1 MYIFR
6 GACNIPERIKLRGIP
21 KLVFI
26 AIVELENSSDRDEKP
41 KRRSETTGNYEFNLL
56 QLSLLS
62 LLSNQC
68 FLFNILSFS
77 L

>member
-26 AIVELENSSDRDEKP
+26 AIVELENSSDRDVKP
-41 KRRSETTGNYEFNLL
+41 NRRSETTGNYEFYLL
-56 QLSLLS
+56 QLS

>member
-6 GACNIPERIKLRGIP
+6 GACNIPERIKLRRIP

-41 KRRSETTGNYEFNLL
+41 NRRSETTGNYEFYLL
-56 QLSLLS
+56 QLS

>member
-6 GACNIPERIKLRGIP
+6 GACNIPERIQLRGIP

-41 KRRSETTGNYEFNLL
+41 NRRSETTGNYEFYLL
-56 QLSLLS
+56 QLS

-68 FLFNILSFS
+68 FLFNLLSFS

>member
-41 KRRSETTGNYEFNLL
+41 NIRSETTGNYEFYLL
-56 QLSLLS
+56 QLS

-68 FLFNILSFS
+68 FLFNLLSFS

>member
-1 MYIFR
+1 MFIFR

-41 KRRSETTGNYEFNLL
+41 NRRSETTGNYEFYLL
-56 QLSLLS
+56 QLS

>member
-1 MYIFR
+1 MYIFQ

-41 KRRSETTGNYEFNLL
+41 NRRSKTTGNNEFYLL
-56 QLSLLS
+56 QL
-62 LLSNQC
+62 
-68 FLFNILSFS
+68 
-77 L
+77 

>member
-6 GACNIPERIKLRGIP
+6 GACNIPERIKLKGIP

-41 KRRSETTGNYEFNLL
+41 NRRSETTGNYEFYLL
-56 QLSLLS
+56 QLS

>member
-6 GACNIPERIKLRGIP
+6 GACNIPERLKLRGIP

-41 KRRSETTGNYEFNLL
+41 NRRSETTGNYEFYLL
-56 QLSLLS
+56 QLS

-68 FLFNILSFS
+68 FLFNLLSFS

>member
-41 KRRSETTGNYEFNLL
+41 NRRSETTGNYEFYLL
-56 QLSLLS
+56 QLL

>member
-6 GACNIPERIKLRGIP
+6 GACNIPERIKLRGIL

-41 KRRSETTGNYEFNLL
+41 NRRSETTGNYEFYLL
-56 QLSLLS
+56 QLS

>member
-26 AIVELENSSDRDEKP
+26 VIVELENSSDRDEKP
-41 KRRSETTGNYEFNLL
+41 NRRSETTGNYEFYLL
-56 QLSLLS
+56 QLS

>member
-6 GACNIPERIKLRGIP
+6 GACNIPERVKLRGIP

-41 KRRSETTGNYEFNLL
+41 NRRSETTGNYEFYLL
-56 QLSLLS
+56 QLS

>member
-41 KRRSETTGNYEFNLL
+41 NRRSETTGSYEFYLL
-56 QLSLLS
+56 QLS

>member
-1 MYIFR
+1 MFIFR

-41 KRRSETTGNYEFNLL
+41 NRRSETTGNYEFYLL
-56 QLSLLS
+56 QLS

-68 FLFNILSFS
+68 FLFNLLSFS

>member
-6 GACNIPERIKLRGIP
+6 GACNIPERIQLRGIP

-41 KRRSETTGNYEFNLL
+41 NRRSETTGNYEFYLL

-62 LLSNQC
+62 NQF
-68 FLFNILSFS
+68 FLFNLLSFS

>member
-6 GACNIPERIKLRGIP
+6 GACNIPERRKLRGIP

-41 KRRSETTGNYEFNLL
+41 NRRSETTGNYEFYLL
-56 QLSLLS
+56 QLS

-68 FLFNILSFS
+68 FLFNLLSFS

>member
-26 AIVELENSSDRDEKP
+26 AIVELEKSSDRDEKP
-41 KRRSETTGNYEFNLL
+41 NRRSETTGNYEFYLL
-56 QLSLLS
+56 QLS

-68 FLFNILSFS
+68 FLFNLLSFS

>member
-26 AIVELENSSDRDEKP
+26 AIVELENSSDRDEKSN
-41 KRRSETTGNYEFNLL
+41 RRSETTGNYEFYLL
-56 QLSLLS
+56 QLS

-68 FLFNILSFS
+68 FLFNLLSFS

>member
-1 MYIFR
+1 MFIFR

-41 KRRSETTGNYEFNLL
+41 NRRSETTGNNEFYLL
-56 QLSLLS
+56 QFVIIVIIESV
-62 LLSNQC
+62 
-68 FLFNILSFS
+68 LSF
-77 L
+77 

>member
-41 KRRSETTGNYEFNLL
+41 NRRSGTTGNYEFYLL
-56 QLSLLS
+56 QLS

-68 FLFNILSFS
+68 FLFNLLSFS

>member
-1 MYIFR
+1 MFIFR
-6 GACNIPERIKLRGIP
+6 GACNIPERIKLRGIL

-41 KRRSETTGNYEFNLL
+41 NRRSETTGNYEFYLL
-56 QLSLLS
+56 QLS

-68 FLFNILSFS
+68 FLFNLLSFS

>member
-41 KRRSETTGNYEFNLL
+41 NRRSETTGNYELYLL
-56 QLSLLS
+56 QLS

-68 FLFNILSFS
+68 FLFNLLSFS

>member
-6 GACNIPERIKLRGIP
+6 GVCNIPERIKLRGIP

-41 KRRSETTGNYEFNLL
+41 NRRSETSGNYEFYLL
-56 QLSLLS
+56 QLS

-68 FLFNILSFS
+68 FLFNLLSFS

>member
-6 GACNIPERIKLRGIP
+6 GACNIPERIKLRGIL

-41 KRRSETTGNYEFNLL
+41 NRRSETTGNYEFYLL
-56 QLSLLS
+56 QLS

-68 FLFNILSFS
+68 FLFNLLSFS

>member
-6 GACNIPERIKLRGIP
+6 GACNIPERIQLRGIP

-41 KRRSETTGNYEFNLL
+41 NRRSETTGNYEFYLL
-56 QLSLLS
+56 QLS

>member
-41 KRRSETTGNYEFNLL
+41 NRRSETTGNNEFHLL
-56 QLSLLS
+56 QL
-62 LLSNQC
+62 
-68 FLFNILSFS
+68 
-77 L
+77 

>member
-26 AIVELENSSDRDEKP
+26 VIVELENSSDRDEKP
-41 KRRSETTGNYEFNLL
+41 NRRSETTGNYEFYLL
-56 QLSLLS
+56 QLS

-68 FLFNILSFS
+68 FLFNLLSFS